1 MGRVKTTL
9 LKRTA
14 LKLNREHGKNFK
26 ADFNFNKKRVDEL
39 IETQSKKLRNII
51 AGYLT
56 KLHKQTSKLE
66 SYIK

>member
-1 MGRVKTTL
+1 MGRIKTTL

-14 LKLNREHGKNFK
+14 LRLNREHKDNFK
-26 ADFNFNKKRVDEL
+26 ADFTFNKKKVDEL

-56 KLHKQTSKLE
+56 KLHKQTSKL
-66 SYIK
+66 